1 MGKVIVIASGK
12 GGTGKTTTAAAL
24 ASALADKGERI
35 LCIDADV
42 GLKNLDL
49 SLGLSEMAL
58 MDFTDVLDGRATL
71 EEAATPHPL
80 IKSLHFLSAP
90 SLKLAS
96 EIDSEKMKKMLLEVR
111 DKYDFCF
118 VDAPA
123 GIDSGFKLAS
133 ENADAAIVV
142 TTNDAS
148 SCRDVQRVVMEL
160 RELGISDISLI
171 VNRIRPR
178 LFKRMGQNVDD
189 IIDSVGARLIGLVP
203 EDRSV
208 IISAT
213 RGLLL
218 TRCGFGGASAAF
230 KRTAERILGERIPA
244 GDIKPII

>member
-24 ASALADKGERI
+24 ASALAAKKNRV
-35 LCIDADV
+35 LCIDADI

-58 MDFTDVLDGRATL
+58 SDFSDVLEGRSSL
-71 EEAATPHPL
+71 EEAAVSHPQL
-80 IKSLHFLSAP
+80 PSLYFLSAP
-90 SLKLAS
+90 SLMSAS
-96 EIDSEKMKKMLLEVR
+96 EIDDEKLKDLLSDAR
-111 DKYDFCF
+111 LKYDYCI
-118 VDAPA
+118 VDSPA
-123 GIDSGFKLAS
+123 GIGRGFKLAS
-133 ENADAAIVV
+133 EFADSAIVV

-160 RELGISDISLI
+160 RALGITDISLV

-178 LFKRMGQNVDD
+178 LFKKMGQNVDD
-189 IIDSVGARLIGLVP
+189 IIDAVGAKLIGLVP

-208 IISAT
+208 IISANQ
-213 RGLLL
+213 GSLLI
-218 TRCGFGGASAAF
+218 TYKTGGAAAAF
-230 KRTAERILGERIPA
+230 QRIANRLLGERIPA